1 MTASVVSD
9 TIWGSMGG
17 DIDIKSYL
25 SLIPLG
31 LEWKAEEWVHGYTKS
46 KKGGSDR
53 PGPAFN
59 LN

>member
-1 MTASVVSD
+1 
-9 TIWGSMGG
+9 MGG
-17 DIDIKSYL
+17 DIDIKLCL

-31 LEWKAEEWVHGYTKS
+31 LEWKAEERVHGYAKS